1 MSEEKK
7 KQDNKTKSL
16 DELLS
21 KKKTSTNA
29 VENDNM
35 RSKMNRLKQ
44 ANSVFGDTKPNFSE
58 DDTKIKE
65 IEAEKKKL
73 EDDLAKAN
81 QQLKALYALK
91 YQDVKLIDKKN
102 NSLSKE
108 IENKL
113 NECDLDK
120 QHALEEKV
128 KGLEK
133 DLKEVNKLLKAEQE
147 EKAKLEDYVKDMSTA
162 LNKTKED
169 KEKNDKEVEDI
180 NLSLKQAKDEL
191 QANQSA
197 VASLNEKIDELN
209 KEKEA
214 LQAKEELFN
223 QREIEI
229 NDINQKLEKAN
240 QNKDKQNE
248 KINALNDKN
257 KQLNEDL
264 KQAKLDN
271 KQLAKDLNA
280 KEKEKNKVQ
289 TELDK
294 LNEKLNN
301 TLAEKDNISKD
312 LETANKE
319 LEKVNNKAKEIEE
332 KNNVLL
338 DVTSGLSQEF
348 RNYEIKEVND
358 VSKFDDLNNEIN
370 ALKQELAAKNKEI
383 ETIKTNLSPDEAA
396 NVDELIQQLDSKE
409 FEISHLSDENKE
421 LLIKVKE
428 IPTLNEKINE
438 LTLALDAKDAEFQE
452 FKKMHD
458 TEDNE
463 IEASIYDELR
473 EIQNEYD
480 QASLDLEEVKQE
492 KAELEKELEIAYKAL
507 QTQEDILNEQQEILE
522 TQQLVIDKK
531 MDDYLKKEK
540 DFKEKEKEFQ
550 EEIAKYNQDRE
561 EYEEYR
567 KVSSA
572 KQDDIFKNENDFAEL
587 EKELNDAKAELE
599 RSIYENTQLKEE
611 KNKTEEVIKQY
622 LDDIHTSEA
631 RIDDLVDTLAHK
643 EIDLDNYKTKLASLQ
658 NEFEDYKEIK
668 DQKEQEL
675 ENELERLKDQLN
687 NISSDNEKLSIA
699 KFNESRLQ
707 SRIFELENNIKIL
720 SLKQDNNQENTLVNS
735 LDQYRNLLANERDAH
750 KESEEKLTNDLNNLR
765 DQFNKLNE
773 KMEKY
778 SSNYYYVALS
788 KQVSSLNQIIE
799 DVKNNNVDINRDI
812 YNKYY
817 EEAIKINLDTNQLF
831 QSEIE
836 KRNEILSKIKAE
848 KEQELQELSQE
859 PDSNQTNSLI
869 YNKIRLLYK
878 QIRDIDLLLNSQIK
892 TANITSSEE
901 VEEEIIKVYKKKL
914 ITYHRQ
920 MENNIKNLEK
930 NFADKY
936 DSIDT
941 LDKLIETYDDDCKEM
956 ANGYANEISK
966 LNNEDQF
973 DDNPLSKLI
982 RDEKILLLSNEFQTL
997 VNLRD
1002 NNYNESLNKLHA
1014 DNRAQQGEKY
1024 NSSLVSF
1031 ETLKQNLEDKMS
1043 QIESEVKDAK
1053 SVIQD
1058 EQRHIEEDIK
1068 HLSDQL
1074 EQLNSFDDDTIVSE
1088 DRKKVKVLLAGKQER
1103 LDYLTNIK
1111 TVETE
1116 KHYEELLNQIKAE
1129 YNQVL
1134 EDEASTKTI
1143 YERRNDDMATSR
1155 KLKANTSTSDERL
1168 KTYEAINNYLLDFN
1182 NIDEIF
1188 ENIINKRNDLN
1199 KSISDAKEQEQE
1211 LRSDA
1216 LDFSTKYKNLW
1227 KLYDRYIS
1235 AKKTMEEDVEDIRT
1249 YMTMKIEASGS
1260 YRKYVDYQ
1268 KSLVNLEERIKMGL
1282 DVNKNNEL
1290 LRVNTAKSNT
1300 LKNRVDYLNN
1310 QASELLKNQ
1319 NVSAYVELTNKI
1331 DEIVR
1336 LIKQMD
1342 TEFQKYIK

>member
-1 MSEEKK
+1 MSEENKK
-7 KQDNKTKSL
+7 NENKTKSL

-21 KKKTSTNA
+21 KKKTNTNA
-29 VENDNM
+29 DENDNM
-35 RSKMNRLKQ
+35 RSKMNRLKK
-44 ANSVFGDTKPNFSE
+44 ANSVFDDTKPTFSE
-58 DDTKIKE
+58 DDTKVKALE
-65 IEAEKKKL
+65 EEKKKL
-73 EDDLAKAN
+73 EKDLALSNK
-81 QQLKALYALK
+81 QLKALYALK

-102 NSLSKE
+102 NALTKE
-108 IENKL
+108 IEAKL
-113 NECDLDK
+113 NACDLEK
-120 QHALEEKV
+120 QKALEEKV

-133 DLKEVNKLLKAEQE
+133 DLKELNKKLKAEQE
-147 EKAKLEDYVKDMSTA
+147 EKAKLEDYVKGMSTA
-162 LNKTKED
+162 LNKTKEE
-169 KEKNDKEVEDI
+169 KEKNDKEVENI
-180 NLSLKQAKDEL
+180 NSSLNDAKNEL
-191 QANQSA
+191 EANKTA
-197 VASLNEKIDELN
+197 VVSLNERIEQLN
-209 KEKEA
+209 KEKEE
-214 LQAKEELFN
+214 LLAKEDLFKE
-223 QREIEI
+223 REKEI

-240 QNKDKQNE
+240 LNKEKQNE
-248 KINALNDKN
+248 KINTLNDKN
-257 KQLNEDL
+257 KQLSEEL
-264 KQAKLDN
+264 KQAKVDN
-271 KQLAKDLNA
+271 KQLSKDIST
-280 KEKEKNKVQ
+280 KEKELTKLQAKID
-289 TELDK
+289 T

-301 TLAEKDNISKD
+301 TISEKDALS
-312 LETANKE
+312 KE
-319 LEKVNNKAKEIEE
+319 LEEANKKANELEE
-332 KNNVLL
+332 KNNTLL

-348 RNYEIKEVND
+348 RNYEVKDVND
-358 VSKFDDLNNEIN
+358 ASTLEKLNAEIEKLN
-370 ALKQELAAKNKEI
+370 SELELKNKEI
-383 ETIKTNLSPDEAA
+383 ENLKSGLSPEDSQR
-396 NVDELIQQLDSKE
+396 VDELIQELDSKE
-409 FEISHLSDENKE
+409 FEISHLNDEKNE
-421 LLIKVKE
+421 LQAKVDE
-428 IPTLNEKINE
+428 IPALNDKINE
-438 LTLALDAKDAEFQE
+438 LTLALDAKEEEFQE
-452 FKKMHD
+452 FKKLH
-458 TEDNE
+458 DNE
-463 IEASIYDELR
+463 DSAIDASVYDELR
-473 EIQNEYD
+473 EIQNECD
-480 QASLDLEEVKQE
+480 QANADLEEAKKE

-507 QTQEDILNEQQEILE
+507 QDQEEILNEQQEILE

-531 MDDYLKKEK
+531 MDDYLRKEQ
-540 DFKEKEKEFQ
+540 DFKEKEKEF
-550 EEIAKYNQDRE
+550 EKELAAYNQDRE
-561 EYEEYR
+561 EYEAYR
-567 KVSSA
+567 AVSSA
-572 KQDDIFKNENDFAEL
+572 KQDDIFKNENDFAEIQKQL
-587 EKELNDAKAELE
+587 DDAKAEIEKLT
-599 RSIYENTQLKEE
+599 YENNQLKEE
-611 KNKTEEVIKQY
+611 KKKTEEVIKQY

-643 EIDLDNYKTKLASLQ
+643 EVDLDNYKAKLASLQ
-658 NEFEDYKEIK
+658 SEFEDFKDIK
-668 DQKEQEL
+668 NQKEQEL
-675 ENELERLKDQLN
+675 ENELERLRDQLN

-750 KESEEKLTNDLNNLR
+750 KEAEDKLTNDLNNLK

-778 SSNYYYVALS
+778 SSNYYYIALS
-788 KQVSSLNQIIE
+788 KQVSSLNKII
-799 DVKNNNVDINRDI
+799 DDIKNNNVDINRDI

-817 EEAIKINLDTNQLF
+817 EDAIKINLDSNQLF
-831 QSEIE
+831 QAEIE
-836 KRNEILSKIKAE
+836 KRNELLSKVKAE

-892 TANITSSEE
+892 TAPIISSEE
-901 VEEEIIKVYKKKL
+901 VEEEILKAYKKKL

-941 LDKLIETYDDDCKEM
+941 LDKLIETYDNDCKEM

-966 LNNEDQF
+966 LSNEDKF
-973 DDNPLSKLI
+973 DDNPLSKII
-982 RDEKILLLSNEFQTL
+982 REEKILLLANEFQTL
-997 VNLRD
+997 VNIRD
-1002 NNYNESLNKLHA
+1002 NKYNDSLKNIQNTSKTQT
-1014 DNRAQQGEKY
+1014 NENY

-1031 ETLKQNLEDKMS
+1031 DALKQNLEEKMS
-1043 QIESEVKDAK
+1043 QIESEAK
-1053 SVIQD
+1053 EAKAVIVE
-1058 EQRHIEEDIK
+1058 EQRHIEEDIQ

-1074 EQLNSFDDDTIVSE
+1074 EQLNSFDDEKIVAE

-1116 KHYEELLNQIKAE
+1116 KHYDELLNQIKIE
-1129 YNQVL
+1129 YNEVI
-1134 EDEASTKTI
+1134 EDEAATKTI
-1143 YERRNDDMATSR
+1143 YEKRNEDMAASR
-1155 KLKANTSTSDERL
+1155 KLKANTSNNDERL

-1188 ENIINKRNDLN
+1188 DSIINERKDLN
-1199 KSISDAKEQEQE
+1199 KSINEAKEQEKE
-1211 LRSDA
+1211 LKSDA
-1216 LDFSTKYKNLW
+1216 LEFSTKYKNLW

-1249 YMTMKIEASGS
+1249 YMTMKIEASGA
-1260 YRKYVDYQ
+1260 YRKYVAYQ